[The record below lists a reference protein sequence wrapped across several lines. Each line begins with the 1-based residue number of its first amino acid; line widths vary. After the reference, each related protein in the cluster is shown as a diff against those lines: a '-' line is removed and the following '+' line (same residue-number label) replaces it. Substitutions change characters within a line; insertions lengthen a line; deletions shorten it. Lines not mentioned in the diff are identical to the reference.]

1 MGDWLG
7 NQTTPPPRDYGKET
21 MDTLQAQVAMAP
33 DIYKAQAEYGPKYA
47 QLGLQTAQQVT
58 PGLLSL
64 YEQQIAPSLT
74 RTAAADQTAR
84 AGTEMGLVGQY
95 APEMSR
101 ILRESSGNANLLR
114 LLTQEAESGLQAGA
128 GMDPSL
134 RDEVSQGVRAAQAAR
149 GFGFGAPDAV
159 TEAFARG
166 RQGEALRQARF
177 QRAAQTAGI
186 NAATGGD
193 PFMALLGRP
202 SQTLGMMP
210 GLANQA
216 SGYNPGMLFNPESGY
231 AQDVFN
237 TNYNA
242 DAAARIAEANAASA
256 LFGSMME
263 SGGKLG
269 GAAMMAF

>member
-1 MGDWLG
+1 MGSPG
-7 NQTTPPPRDYGKET
+7 TPPPRDYGKET
-21 MDTLQAQVAMAP
+21 RETLQAQLDLAP
-33 DIYKAQAEYGPKYA
+33 DVYAAQAEYAPRYA
-47 QLGLQTAQQVT
+47 QMNLDIAQQVT
-58 PGLLSL
+58 PGLMSL
-64 YEQQIAPSLT
+64 YEGQIAPALS
-74 RTAAADQTAR
+74 RTAAADQSAR
-84 AGTEMGLVGQY
+84 AANEMALVGQY
-95 APEMSR
+95 APEMSQ

-149 GFGFGAPDAV
+149 GFGFGAPDAI

-177 QRAAQTAGI
+177 QRAAQVAGI

-202 SQTLGMMP
+202 SQSLNMMP
-210 GLANQA
+210 GVASQA
-216 SGYNPGMLFNPESGY
+216 SGYNPGMLFNPESAY

-242 DAAARIAEANAASA
+242 EAAANIAASNNMA
-256 LFGSMME
+256 AFWAGLFGAGSRV
-263 SGGKLG
+263 
-269 GAAMMAF
+269 GAAAM

>member
-1 MGDWLG
+1 MGSPG
-7 NQTTPPPRDYGKET
+7 TPPPRDYGKET
-21 MDTLQAQVAMAP
+21 RETLQAQLDLAP
-33 DIYKAQAEYGPKYA
+33 DVYAAQAEYAPRYA
-47 QLGLQTAQQVT
+47 QMNLDIAQQVT
-58 PGLLSL
+58 PGLMSL
-64 YEQQIAPSLT
+64 YEGQIAPALS
-74 RTAAADQTAR
+74 RTAAADQSAR
-84 AGTEMGLVGQY
+84 AANEMALVGQY
-95 APEMSR
+95 APEMSQ

-149 GFGFGAPDAV
+149 GFGFGAPDAI

-177 QRAAQTAGI
+177 QRAAQVAGI

-202 SQTLGMMP
+202 SQSFGMMQ
-210 GLANQA
+210 GLGAQA

-231 AQDVFN
+231 AQDVYN

-242 DAAARIAEANAASA
+242 SAAAKIAAANNQAALIGAGIEA
-256 LFGSMME
+256 FGS
-263 SGGKLG
+263 LG
-269 GAAMMAF
+269 GAGIGKI